1 MLDQGP
7 VLSRYRYKL
16 DSSKVIFLVRIEKQG
31 NSVLFHLGANKNQ
44 ISLVAFRAPMRDE
57 VHQQCLGKYLQ
68 RKKKFQDEDFA
79 VRKYLLFWKDL
90 EDRGVSNTK

>member
-1 MLDQGP
+1 
-7 VLSRYRYKL
+7 
-16 DSSKVIFLVRIEKQG
+16 
-31 NSVLFHLGANKNQ
+31 
-44 ISLVAFRAPMRDE
+44 MRDE